1 MRLSVSGIVT
11 VTLVSATASLLGHLV
26 LKFVLRP
33 ERMRLKAEELKAY
46 RLERAAA
53 TRLKDQKLLKKLDK
67 QKVYM
72 SQLEQEVSSFQLK
85 TMLVNMG
92 IMLSAFYLLWFTLP
106 MGDVAGRFSASLYG
120 GNEEVQLNYGLW
132 YFISLSFFLQVFR
145 KASGV
150 SG

>member
-1 MRLSVSGIVT
+1 MSASGVVT
-11 VTLVSATASLLGHLV
+11 VTLVSAAASLLGHLV
-26 LKFVLRP
+26 LKFVLHP
-33 ERMRLKAEELKAY
+33 EKMRLKTEALKAY

-53 TRLKDQKLLKKLDK
+53 IRLKDQKLLKKLEK

-72 SQLEQEVSSFQLK
+72 SQVEQEVSSFQLK

-92 IMLSAFYLLWFTLP
+92 IMLSAFYFLWFTLP

-120 GNEEVQLNYGLW
+120 GNEELQLNYGLW

-145 KASGV
+145 KAFGV

>member
-1 MRLSVSGIVT
+1 MPVSGIVT

-26 LKFVLRP
+26 LKFILHP
-33 ERMRLKAEELKAY
+33 ERMRLKTEELKAY

-53 TRLKDQKLLKKLDK
+53 ARLKDQKLLKKLDK

-72 SQLEQEVSSFQLK
+72 SQVEQEVSSFQLK

-120 GNEEVQLNYGLW
+120 GNEQVQLNYGLW

-145 KASGV
+145 KAFGV
-150 SG
+150 GG

>member
-1 MRLSVSGIVT
+1 MPVSGIVT
-11 VTLVSATASLLGHLV
+11 VTLVSATASLLGHFV
-26 LKFVLRP
+26 LKFILHP
-33 ERMRLKAEELKAY
+33 ERMRLKTEELKAY

-72 SQLEQEVSSFQLK
+72 SQVEQEVSSFQLK

-120 GNEEVQLNYGLW
+120 GNGEVQLNYGLW
-132 YFISLSFFLQVFR
+132 YFLSLSFFLQVFR
-145 KASGV
+145 KAFGV

>member
-1 MRLSVSGIVT
+1 MPVSGIVT

-26 LKFVLRP
+26 LKFILHP
-33 ERMRLKAEELKAY
+33 ERMRLKTEELKAY

-72 SQLEQEVSSFQLK
+72 SQVEQEVSSFQLK

-145 KASGV
+145 KAFGV